1 MLRRLV
7 VFALCAVL
15 FGAIQVRSA
24 FAGDKPHNGPHG
36 YGPGGNPTAPRD
48 IPEFD
53 PATVGAIA
61 AIVAGGGVL
70 VARRRKR

>member
-7 VFALCAVL
+7 VFAFCAVL
-15 FGAIQVRSA
+15 FSAFQVRSA
-24 FAGDKPHNGPHG
+24 FAAGKPQDVPHA
-36 YGPGGNPTAPRD
+36 YGAGGNPDAPRD